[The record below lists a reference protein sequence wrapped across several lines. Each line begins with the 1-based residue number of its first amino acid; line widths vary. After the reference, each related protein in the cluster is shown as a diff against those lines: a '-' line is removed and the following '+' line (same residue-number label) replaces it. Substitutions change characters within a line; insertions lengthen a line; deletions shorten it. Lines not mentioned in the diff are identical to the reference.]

1 VGKCNLYI
9 HVTLFKY
16 TEYKVGQSLI
26 SVWCFLG
33 NCLFLVLFSFRH
45 CIFSPFSIYGFWLSL
60 NFVWYLVG
68 WSHHSIYGFWLSL
81 NFVWYLV
88 GWSHHSIYGFWL
100 SLSFVWYLVGWSHH
114 SIYGFWLSL
123 SFVWYLVGWSHHSKI
138 LTWLT
143 FSEYLCYKWPRFIT
157 RVTRRVPLVKQD
169 LLTLPEF
176 IPVFT
181 GFRVAPSL
189 VFCVLFCR
197 LLYVLFLLAIVLSML
212 LRFIASDYPVGILK
226 LFLLKTGAIP
236 HKFHIDHQLNFF
248 FKSWTFTKLLINFSN

>member
-1 VGKCNLYI
+1 MGKCNLYI

-60 NFVWYLVG
+60 N
-68 WSHHSIYGFWLSL
+68 
-81 NFVWYLV
+81 
-88 GWSHHSIYGFWL
+88 
-100 SLSFVWYLVGWSHH
+100 FVWYLVGWSHH

>member
-60 NFVWYLVG
+60 N
-68 WSHHSIYGFWLSL
+68 
-81 NFVWYLV
+81 
-88 GWSHHSIYGFWL
+88 
-100 SLSFVWYLVGWSHH
+100 FVWYLVGWSHH

-226 LFLLKTGAIP
+226 LVLLKTGAIP

>member
-68 WSHHSIYGFWLSL
+68 WSHHSM
-81 NFVWYLV
+81 
-88 GWSHHSIYGFWL
+88 
-100 SLSFVWYLVGWSHH
+100 
-114 SIYGFWLSL
+114 YGFWLSL

-169 LLTLPEF
+169 LLTLSEF

-226 LFLLKTGAIP
+226 LVLLKTGAIP